1 MSILLD
7 LEILEEEKFV
17 IGVKML
23 QLLAFIKK
31 MKSKYWSTG
40 VLIINVGVRLLLIR
54 VAMSYFPSI
63 AI

>member
-54 VAMSYFPSI
+54 VAMFYFPSI
-63 AI
+63 VI